1 MADATACTTTVS
13 VSISFGG
20 TDWPISP
27 DDMNLGAVGTISNG
41 VQMCVGG
48 IFDIG
53 STVGSGAGAPAWIV
67 GDTFLK
73 NVYSVYR
80 ANPPS
85 VGFAA
90 LASEYNTSPS
100 GA

>member
-1 MADATACTTTVS
+1 
-13 VSISFGG
+13 
-20 TDWPISP
+20 
-27 DDMNLGAVGTISNG
+27 MNLGTVGISSTG

-48 IFDIG
+48 IFDISSIIDPG
-53 STVGSGAGAPAWIV
+53 SKGPAWIV

-85 VGFAA
+85 VGFAT
-90 LASEYNTSPS
+90 LASEFNKSPTGVCQNTMVLR
-100 GA
+100 GARY

>member
-1 MADATACTTTVS
+1 
-13 VSISFGG
+13 
-20 TDWPISP
+20 
-27 DDMNLGAVGTISNG
+27 MNLGAVGISSTG

-48 IFDIG
+48 IFDVG
-53 STVGSGAGAPAWIV
+53 STVGTGSKVPSWIV

-85 VGFAA
+85 VGFAT
-90 LASEYNTSPS
+90 LASEFNTSPTGTCS
-100 GA
+100 NAMVLRGAWY

>member
-1 MADATACTTTVS
+1 
-13 VSISFGG
+13 
-20 TDWPISP
+20 
-27 DDMNLGAVGTISNG
+27 MNLGAVGTTSNG
-41 VQMCVGG
+41 AQMCVGG
-48 IFDIG
+48 IFDVG

-90 LASEYNTSPS
+90 LPSEYNASPT
-100 GA
+100 GACPNAMIFRRVVWY